1 MHSPILVQIAI
12 AIVVATA
19 FAFIAK
25 WTCQPVILGYIAAGI
40 LVGETEG
47 LRLIS

>member
-25 WTCQPVILGYIAAGI
+25 WTRQPVILGYIAAGI
-40 LVGETEG
+40 LVGETRDCG
-47 LRLIS
+47 